1 MELRDGNGYSS
12 GNVFALNSNGYL
24 GPVCDDD
31 WSDVAATVVCKQLGF
46 SSGIARW
53 ESAFGSVPTQHA
65 MDDVQCTGD
74 EDTIQ
79 QCTYSLNENCDST
92 EGAGVECSYSPE

>member
-46 SSGIARW
+46 SSGFARW
-53 ESAFGSVPTQHA
+53 ESSFGSVPTDFA
-65 MDDVQCTGD
+65 MDNVQCTG
-74 EDTIQ
+74 EAETIQ
-79 QCTYSLNENCDST
+79 QCVYNLDDNCNIN
-92 EGAGVECSYSPE
+92 EGAGVECS